1 MKKSILIFIIVGGL
15 FWGYYNFGKELVRP
29 VPEQQFASGASN
41 AETTDPTVTALNN
54 AKNGS
59 IILGGDIML
68 ARSVE
73 SYAKANGGWSQVFSQ
88 VKDTLGE
95 YDCRVA
101 NLESPFISGKPQTQI
116 SSMVFAAKPEAVEAL
131 TGANITAVSLAN
143 NHITD
148 QGLAGLTETQ
158 SLLKSR
164 GIVYGGAGRSADEAI
179 APQSIRCGE
188 LKVGLVFATYGTNF
202 AAEGVVSAPLE
213 DITPS
218 ITKAKKDHDIVAVIA
233 HWGGEYQELATPFQK
248 ELAHRYIDAG
258 ADLVIGSHPH
268 VIQPIEKYKGK
279 LIAYSLGNFVFDQAA
294 SGNKTEA
301 ILVSVSYSDSATTAK
316 VVPIKIEKYFR
327 PTIVPAEKAAT
338 YFKRL
343 NIENWEFQLTDR

>member
-1 MKKSILIFIIVGGL
+1 MGGL
-15 FWGYYNFGKELVRP
+15 FWGYYQFGKELVRP

-41 AETTDPTVTALNN
+41 AETTDRTVSALDN

-59 IILGGDIML
+59 IIFGGDIML

-88 VKDTLGE
+88 VKNTLGE

-116 SSMVFAAKPEAVEAL
+116 SSMVFAAKPEAIEAL
-131 TGANITAVSLAN
+131 AGANVTAVSLAN

-158 SLLKSR
+158 NTLKGR
-164 GIVYGGAGRSADEAI
+164 NIIFGGAGRSVEEAI

-188 LKVGLVFATYGTNF
+188 LRVGLVFATYGTNF
-202 AAEGVVSAPLE
+202 ASDGVVASLLE
-213 DITPS
+213 DIVPS
-218 ITKAKKDHDIVAVIA
+218 ITTAKKDNDIVAVFA
-233 HWGGEYQELATPFQK
+233 HWGGEYQELATPFQQ
-248 ELAHRYIDAG
+248 EIAHRYIDAG

-268 VIQPIEKYKGK
+268 VIQPIEVYKSK
-279 LIAYSLGNFVFDQAA
+279 LIAYSLGNFVFDQAT

-301 ILVSVSYSDSATTAK
+301 ILISVSYKNNDTSVKAI
-316 VVPIKIEKYFR
+316 PIKIEKYFR
-327 PTIVPAEKAAT
+327 PTILPAEKAAN
-338 YFKRL
+338 YLKRL
-343 NIENWEFQLTDR
+343 SIENWEFELTPK